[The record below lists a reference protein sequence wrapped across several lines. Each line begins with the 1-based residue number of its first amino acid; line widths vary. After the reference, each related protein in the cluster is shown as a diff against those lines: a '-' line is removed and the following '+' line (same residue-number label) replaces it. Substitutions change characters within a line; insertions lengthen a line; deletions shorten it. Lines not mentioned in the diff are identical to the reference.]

1 MSHQRPQEAHHTM
14 LSDYRYLSSTE
25 IKSLANRAKQAYN
38 QTADERELWIA
49 ARNYSVNA
57 LGVMPTKSQLRMAV
71 SMAKESLA

>member
-1 MSHQRPQEAHHTM
+1 MSHQKPQEAHHAM
-14 LSDYRYLSSTE
+14 LSDSRYLSSTE

-71 SMAKESLA
+71 SIAKESLA